1 MRRSSIAG
9 VMTVSAIA
17 AFGLVAPA
25 TMAATTPTTG
35 VEVAWKVD
43 SSWNAG
49 FQATATVI
57 NRTGAPLNPWTVDLA
72 IGHQVTSVWD
82 ATNTAI
88 PGGYRVSGPA
98 WSAQIAPGPVQS
110 LASLPPRSDRR
121 HLRPQV
127 VR

>member
-49 FQATATVI
+49 FQ
-57 NRTGAPLNPWTVDLA
+57 NSRDRDQSNGRTT
-72 IGHQVTSVWD
+72 
-82 ATNTAI
+82 
-88 PGGYRVSGPA
+88 
-98 WSAQIAPGPVQS
+98 QS
-110 LASLPPRSDRR
+110 LDCRPRDWPPGDFGVGRD
-121 HLRPQV
+121 
-127 VR
+127 